1 MARIHNDELCPFC
14 GGVVAY
20 AEYKNVKE
28 GFYGDAF
35 SGIKYTDHECED
47 MIRNREAVAKVF
59 DNEMKKINKPPTE

>member
-14 GGVVAY
+14 GEVVAY

-35 SGIKYTDHECED
+35 SGMKYTDHECEGV
-47 MIRNREAVAKVF
+47 IRNREAVAKVF
-59 DNEMKKINKPPTE
+59 DNAMKKINKPPTE